1 MEISTRTQIP
11 LDTEG
16 VVIMDRGIVTTV
28 SETTG
33 ANLRRRMIKIK
44 DETNSINVT
53 IWNDKV
59 NSLQF
64 S

>member
-1 MEISTRTQIP
+1 M
-11 LDTEG
+11 DT
-16 VVIMDRGIVTTV
+16 GILITV
-28 SETTG
+28 SESTG
-33 ANLRRRMIKIK
+33 AYLRRRIVKIK
-44 DETNSINVT
+44 DQISTVNVT